1 MLDTRLRR
9 PFACGGPAFAGL
21 LLALACLLARPGV
34 VRAQWPA
41 PNIGL
46 PVCTAIGTQSYQ
58 TAISDGAGGMFVA
71 WSDTR
76 FILSDIYVQ
85 HVSASGAILW
95 RVDGTLGCGAANRQN
110 QPVLVSDG
118 AGGIVIAWRDFRY
131 DTDGDIFAQRIGP
144 TGTALWTANGV
155 AVCLDIAQQT
165 TPVITMDSGG
175 GSPMGFVIAWEDDRA
190 APRIYAQ
197 RLDAAGTALWA
208 PDGVPA
214 TTSFAAEFE
223 PTIVPAGP
231 FGVIVAWSQQGGTSY
246 DIYAQNLG
254 HEGQPLWDPAGHP
267 ICTAAG
273 NQYRPTAVSDSA
285 SGAWFTWQDD
295 RAASVAVYAQRVAL
309 PGFFVLTGDGVP
321 VCTFNADQL
330 AAAAVAD
337 GRGGLI
343 VAWGDARVRSDIYA
357 QRLDPAGARLWPASG
372 KIVCNGVGTHA
383 FPTIAADGLGGALV
397 AWEDDRSGGA
407 DIYAQRMDSLGVP
420 RWTPGGI
427 GACTAPASQYQPT
440 VVSSPDTVGIVI
452 WVDLRGESD
461 LYCQRIPLV
470 AAAPRAIVPMVASPN
485 PAIEQS
491 SLEFAL
497 SRAELNVYDTAG
509 RRVRTLANTTLDA
522 GAQRVPWDERDD
534 SGRACAEGVYF
545 ARLTVNGRAF
555 AMRTITILR

>member
-309 PGFFVLTGDGVP
+309 PGFFVLDSQNEVAFDAARRGTKFDRKCGECGRFNVVAGAFPVFLVDAAPLPDVVWRTDVEFGTGDEQHPLILVGP
-321 VCTFNADQL
+321 ML
-330 AAAAVAD
+330 A
-337 GRGGLI
+337 RRLN
-343 VAWGDARVRSDIYA
+343 DAK
-357 QRLDPAGARLWPASG
+357 LSG
-372 KIVCNGVGTHA
+372 
-383 FPTIAADGLGGALV
+383 
-397 AWEDDRSGGA
+397 
-407 DIYAQRMDSLGVP
+407 
-420 RWTPGGI
+420 
-427 GACTAPASQYQPT
+427 
-440 VVSSPDTVGIVI
+440 
-452 WVDLRGESD
+452 VDLR
-461 LYCQRIPLV
+461 PV
-470 AAAPRAIVPMVASPN
+470 V
-485 PAIEQS
+485 
-491 SLEFAL
+491 
-497 SRAELNVYDTAG
+497 
-509 RRVRTLANTTLDA
+509 
-522 GAQRVPWDERDD
+522 DD
-534 SGRACAEGVYF
+534 SP
-545 ARLTVNGRAF
+545 
-555 AMRTITILR
+555 